1 MPRFEVVG
9 IGRETGR
16 KRVKIYDAVDKEAA
30 IMAAASEDTI
40 VDVAK
45 TKQLPDVPATEPQK
59 QYAESLTIEF
69 PANIGKVE
77 ISRLI
82 DAKLKQQDDQFI
94 KSENALTRA
103 TIPQIIEN
111 LERRNLGAIIIT
123 FDLDKFD
130 FKHLDGTNFSIART
144 DALTEEQAQILMAGI
159 GTQWLVK
166 NKRLEI

>member
-16 KRVKIYDAVDKEAA
+16 KRVHIYATDNIEAA
-30 IMAAASEDTI
+30 IAAASADGTI
-40 VDVAK
+40 VEVDK
-45 TKQLPDVPATEPQK
+45 IKQLPDSPATDSQK
-59 QYAESLTIEF
+59 QYAKSLEIDF
-69 PANIGKVE
+69 PPNISKIE

-82 DAKLKQQDDQFI
+82 DAKLKEQDDQFL
-94 KSENALTRA
+94 KSEDALTRA

-130 FKHLDGTNFSIART
+130 FKHLDGTELNISRT
-144 DALTEEQAQILMAGI
+144 DVITEEQAQILMAGI

-166 NKRLEI
+166 NKRL